1 MLRSG
6 EVAKRLGLH
15 PLTVRR
21 WVKEGKI
28 AAVQLG
34 REARIPIT
42 EVERLLGEQRAGTL
56 ILYGRVSGHDQPED
70 LQRQVQQL
78 EQWALVARTGQKT
91 LTDIGSGLNTER
103 KSLQKLLALVQDYQV
118 AEVVVTF
125 ADRLTRFGLSYLR
138 SLFSGYGVTLT
149 VLSPDE
155 DKTPEQE
162 LTEDLLAII
171 ASFAGR
177 LYGLRSRKKAAL
189 VACAKQVLAGADK
202 HEQEWLMA
210 KTQTLSFPIRLPDA
224 MQAEAL
230 RLLDASRSAINQI
243 IFDLWPQLDRFASNR
258 TGPAWKHVERH
269 LLHRSGHGNRQER
282 NEMEQAGRILRAQAT
297 RKQVFQSVVPLL
309 TDELIRPADEKRP
322 ARKDHRAITEQVRAL
337 RAQMQ
342 DAGVLHGDDQH
353 AGASLQSLSANR
365 GLPDHL

>member
-1 MLRSG
+1 MRTEKTRMLRSG

-42 EVERLLGEQRAGTL
+42 EVERLLGEQRAGT
-56 ILYGRVSGHDQPED
+56 IIMYGRVSGHDQKED

-78 EQWALVARTGQKT
+78 EQWALVARTGQKTLT

-118 AEVVVTF
+118 AEVVVTV

-138 SLFSGYGVTLT
+138 ILFSGYGVTLT

-189 VACAKQVLAGADK
+189 VACAKQVLAEAAK
-202 HEQEWLMA
+202 QE
-210 KTQTLSFPIRLPDA
+210 
-224 MQAEAL
+224 E
-230 RLLDASRSAINQI
+230 
-243 IFDLWPQLDRFASNR
+243 
-258 TGPAWKHVERH
+258 
-269 LLHRSGHGNRQER
+269 
-282 NEMEQAGRILRAQAT
+282 
-297 RKQVFQSVVPLL
+297 
-309 TDELIRPADEKRP
+309 
-322 ARKDHRAITEQVRAL
+322 
-337 RAQMQ
+337 
-342 DAGVLHGDDQH
+342 
-353 AGASLQSLSANR
+353 
-365 GLPDHL
+365 

>member
-28 AAVQLG
+28 VAVQIG

-42 EVERLLGEQRAGTL
+42 EVERLLGEQRAGTI
-56 ILYGRVSGHDQPED
+56 ILYGRVRGHDQKED

-78 EQWALVARTGQKT
+78 EQWALVARTGQKTLT

-118 AEVVVTF
+118 AEVVVTC

-138 SLFSGYGVTLT
+138 ILLSGYGVTLT

-155 DKTPEQE
+155 DTTPELE
-162 LTEDLLAII
+162 VTEDLLAII

-189 VACAKQVLAGADK
+189 VECAKQVLAEAEK
-202 HEQEWLMA
+202 HEGE
-210 KTQTLSFPIRLPDA
+210 
-224 MQAEAL
+224 
-230 RLLDASRSAINQI
+230 
-243 IFDLWPQLDRFASNR
+243 
-258 TGPAWKHVERH
+258 
-269 LLHRSGHGNRQER
+269 
-282 NEMEQAGRILRAQAT
+282 
-297 RKQVFQSVVPLL
+297 
-309 TDELIRPADEKRP
+309 
-322 ARKDHRAITEQVRAL
+322 
-337 RAQMQ
+337 
-342 DAGVLHGDDQH
+342 
-353 AGASLQSLSANR
+353 
-365 GLPDHL
+365 